1 MIYPA
6 WWGDE
11 SDEGGFSN
19 VDDKLLNGNVKPPK
33 NTF

>member
-11 SDEGGFSN
+11 SDEGGFTN
-19 VDDKLLNGNVKPPK
+19 VDDRLQYGNVKQPK